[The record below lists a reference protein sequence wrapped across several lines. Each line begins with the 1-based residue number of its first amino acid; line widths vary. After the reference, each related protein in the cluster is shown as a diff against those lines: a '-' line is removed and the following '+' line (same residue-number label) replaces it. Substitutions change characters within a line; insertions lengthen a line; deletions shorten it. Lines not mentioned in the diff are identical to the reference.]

1 MFKEIM
7 AEVAALR
14 RGRYL
19 RNHTTINPWGRG
31 YIINNL
37 LIWPGARVKMMSRRM
52 VSSFSSSS
60 FVASTA
66 TTATGDAKA
75 PVKDRLEEKAEDGT
89 TGLTD

>member
-1 MFKEIM
+1 MI
-7 AEVAALR
+7 
-14 RGRYL
+14 
-19 RNHTTINPWGRG
+19 
-31 YIINNL
+31 
-37 LIWPGARVKMMSRRM
+37 SRSM
-52 VSSFSSSS
+52 ISSFSSSS